1 MISVS
6 TVSTVVKC
14 YFISKKKKKKCY
26 VQAKLQQDLIEMG
39 VFIQSGPLRVVLN
52 GNG

>member
-14 YFISKKKKKKCY
+14 YFISKKKKKSFL
-26 VQAKLQQDLIEMG
+26 QAKLQQDLIEMG